1 MVRQFA
7 AILVTVLVFVPNASA
22 QVRNTAPRSAQ
33 QSPKSASGQRPVTP
47 VSRQN
52 AAGATQQAPAGK
64 SETPSAAQG
73 TTPKAQVEMR
83 PVAGQRRAPEMSPE
97 MEQEMDRLLTQW
109 AQASDRIKRLE
120 GRHFRIVYDLTFETE
135 SQSEG
140 EFGYEDP
147 DKGRIDVTPVEITE
161 ALKEARRAEVQK
173 AKDEKRRSS
182 VRVKQNGEP
191 FDLVP
196 ALQEEWYCDGQRVY
210 SLDVQKK
217 EAVVAQLP
225 SEMQG
230 ENIMDSPLPFLFG
243 MPPEKARRRFEM
255 AFAGGKFDPR
265 TGKASLVIYPNLP
278 QDSQSWSHAD
288 VILDLKTFLPVAV
301 QLFDPADTKIT
312 VYKFRDFKV
321 NGTLGGFFAKLQ
333 GKNPFTPNLDGYN
346 TIVAGEQTAD
356 QLNAKPP
363 GEMKSVEALPR
374 ENLLVNV
381 EGIAW
386 KDAELQLSRQGLKRD
401 KENPKSGQ
409 VLLVQGDPAKNP
421 DQVYTVQRQEPAPG
435 TPITPKTVVRL
446 VIFTDP
452 KTQTK

>member
-22 QVRNTAPRSAQ
+22 QVRNAVPRSAQ
-33 QSPKSASGQRPVTP
+33 QSSKGASGQRPVTP
-47 VSRQN
+47 VGRQN
-52 AAGATQQAPAGK
+52 PAGNAQQALVDK
-64 SETPSAAQG
+64 FETPSAQG
-73 TTPKAQVEMR
+73 AAPKAHVEMR

-97 MEQEMDRLLTQW
+97 MEQELDRLLTQW

-161 ALKEARRAEVQK
+161 ALIEARRAEVQK
-173 AKDEKRRSS
+173 AKEEKRRSS

-196 ALQEEWYCDGQRVY
+196 ALQEEWYCDGQRVF
-210 SLDVQKK
+210 SLDVKK
-217 EAVVAQLP
+217 HEAVVAQLP

-333 GKNPFTPNLDGYN
+333 GKNPFTPNLDDYN

-363 GEMKSVEALPR
+363 GEVMTAEAR

-401 KENPKSGQ
+401 KENPKSSQ

>member
-147 DKGRIDVTPVEITE
+147 DKGRINVTPVEITE
-161 ALKEARRAEVQK
+161 ALIEARKTEVQK
-173 AKDEKRRSS
+173 ALEENRRSS
-182 VRVKQNGEP
+182 VRIKKNTDPKGEATPEP

-196 ALQEEWYCDGQRVY
+196 AQTEEWYCDGQRVY

-217 EAVVAQLP
+217 EAIVAQLP

-243 MPPEKARRRFEM
+243 MPPEKARRRFEI

-312 VYKFRDFKV
+312 VYKFRDFKI
-321 NGTLGGFFAKLQ
+321 NGTLGVIIEALG
-333 GKNPFTPNLDGYN
+333 GKDPFTPNLKGYN
-346 TIVAGEQTAD
+346 VIVAGEQEMA
-356 QLNAKPP
+356 AKPP
-363 GEMKSVEALPR
+363 AR

-421 DQVYTVQRQEPAPG
+421 EQVYTVQRQEPAPG